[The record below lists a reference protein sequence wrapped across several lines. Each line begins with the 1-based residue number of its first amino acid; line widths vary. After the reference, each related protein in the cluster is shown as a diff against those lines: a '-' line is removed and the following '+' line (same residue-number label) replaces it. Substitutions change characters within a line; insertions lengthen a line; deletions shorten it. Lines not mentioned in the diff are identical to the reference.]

1 MAEIKLTLI
10 VARTTE
16 QELAAY
22 KTAQDPA
29 YKEKLAVAYLSKAD
43 MGKLEVKEGDL
54 IKVSSPHGSVVVKA
68 AEDPDLSEGL
78 IVLVKGFWA
87 NLLVPVS
94 LGSENLL
101 ADRGMEVAVEKA
113 EGEAQTPSP

>member
-1 MAEIKLTLI
+1 LAEIKLTLI

-22 KTAQDPA
+22 KTAGDPA
-29 YKEKLAVAYLSKAD
+29 YGEKLAVAYLSRAD

-54 IKVSSPHGSVVVKA
+54 VKVSSPHGSVVVKA
-68 AEDPDLSEGL
+68 AEDPDLNEGL

-87 NLLVPVS
+87 SLLAPSS
-94 LGSENLL
+94 LSSENLL
-101 ADRGMEVAVEKA
+101 ADRGVEVTVEKA
-113 EGEAQTPSP
+113 EGEVQPPSP